1 MLSETVVGPNYGEDV
16 PEDRKPYRRLNTW
29 QTVVVCLLAFMIG
42 LLLIYIAGDPDRFQ
56 AHPGLRALLNGLGGI
71 LAVSVGIGTVL
82 NLLGKRA
89 LMREI
94 FETAGLSRDVEMSG
108 LRRIGMDYTTEPE
121 WQECF
126 SATRKLDLFFAYG
139 RTWRN
144 LNLTRL
150 EALAAI
156 KGAEINVYLPDLDDD
171 LTHHILT
178 TRFNMTSETL
188 RGAVDEAREAYLG
201 MRVEGGAKVSVY
213 RRPGDHTF
221 SCYRFD
227 TVAVLALYK
236 HKKSRG
242 DVPTLV
248 VNKGGMLYEFVNEE
262 LAAIHEQSSRVP
274 EESEVA

>member
-1 MLSETVVGPNYGEDV
+1 MRSDPVVGRNYGEAV

-29 QTVVVCLLAFMIG
+29 QTVVICLLAFMIG
-42 LLLIYIAGDPDRFQ
+42 LLLIYVAGDPDRFQ
-56 AHPGLRALLNGLGGI
+56 ERPGLKALLNGLGGI

-94 FETAGLSRDVEMSG
+94 FETAGLSRDVETSG

-121 WQECF
+121 WQEYF
-126 SATRKLDLFFAYG
+126 SATRKIDLFFAYG

-144 LNLTRL
+144 LNLPRL
-150 EALAAI
+150 EAVAAV
-156 KGAEINVYLPDLDDD
+156 KGAEINVYLPDLDDQ
-171 LTHHILT
+171 LTCDVLA
-178 TRFNMTSETL
+178 TRFNMTSEAL

-201 MRVEGGAKVSVY
+201 MRVKGGAKVSVY
-213 RRPGDHTF
+213 KRPGDHTF

-236 HKKSRG
+236 HKKARG

-248 VNKGGMLYEFVNEE
+248 VNKGGTLYAFVEEE
-262 LAAIHEQSSRVP
+262 LTAIHEQSSRVP
-274 EESEVA
+274 EESEAA